1 MPLSQ
6 KKLSTGSKKKVRPV
20 EKKLTVKEAVDR
32 KLRTIGYDP
41 SIDIYK
47 ERARQVAATQ
57 KGLSRLVFDIFGSD
71 TIASLALALDPYSR
85 FRLTNHKIAAVNRHQ
100 VLDGIRFSKRFRHR
114 KEIHESASTVMGT
127 YPYSNGASSYLV
139 LNEDSH
145 EEITPQERIPGFKH
159 DTTYKTR
166 KPDELD
172 GEFELYAPS
181 LSTSSY
187 DHDANVD
194 YRVGTVSF
202 GTYPAPASFV
212 ERYVYRNNVVIRFD
226 DPSVR
231 IDKNSHDSW
240 LSSYRANALATLAAN
255 ALPMIGKSLP
265 TSRKFNLAY
274 NIGELKDLPLLLK
287 NSVALYKDGSSILK
301 SPDKFSSQYLNYK
314 FGWESTLQAVRSM
327 LDLPEKVAKKIN
339 YLILRQ
345 GKPTTFRSRKSFSE
359 PLSGGPTFSTEAY
372 FWDEYIYGWSGYESR
387 MYHRGE
393 LRCAVNAFVELP
405 ALDPPQLRGT
415 LTDQLFGS
423 APTPSDIYD
432 WVPWTWLFDWF
443 SGIGDYIHMMD
454 ALNNDP
460 SLINYGFLSYVSRGQ
475 GFGGYHGV
483 SRKTWGESVTPPPS
497 SSGGESRETIERIA
511 VFDFRYHL
519 RKSILSLANVK
530 STSDFGTLSDYQA
543 SILSALS
550 TKFKGPLSKRG
561 TTFRTT

>member
-1 MPLSQ
+1 MPKSQ
-6 KKLSTGSKKKVRPV
+6 KKLSKGSKKKKRPV

-85 FRLTNHKIAAVNRHQ
+85 FRLTNHKIAVVNRHQ
-100 VLDGIRFSKRFRHR
+100 KLDGIRFCKRFRHR
-114 KEIHESASTVMGT
+114 KEIHETKSTTLGT
-127 YPYSNGASSYLV
+127 YPYSSGESNYYY
-139 LNEDSH
+139 LNEDSN
-145 EEITPQERIPGFKH
+145 EESTPQESIPGFKH

-166 KPDELD
+166 KSDELD

-181 LSTSSY
+181 LTTTRY
-187 DHDANVD
+187 DHDADVD
-194 YRVGTVSF
+194 RRVTTTSF
-202 GTYPAPASFV
+202 GSYPSPASYL
-212 ERYVYRNNVVIRFD
+212 EKIVYRNNVVIRFD

-231 IDKNSHDSW
+231 IDKSSHDGW
-240 LSSYRANALATLAAN
+240 LSTYRANALATLAAN
-255 ALPMIGKSLP
+255 ALPMIGKALP

-287 NSVALYKDGSSILK
+287 NSVALYKDGFSILK
-301 SPDKFSSQYLNYK
+301 NPDKLSDQYLNYK
-314 FGWESTLQAVRSM
+314 FGWESTIQAVRTM

-359 PLSGGPTFSTEAY
+359 PLSGGPTYSTETY
-372 FWDEYIYGWSGYESR
+372 FWDEYIYGSSWYESK

-432 WVPWTWLFDWF
+432 WVPWTWLIDWF
-443 SGIGDYIHMMD
+443 SGVGDYIHMMD

-475 GFGGYHGV
+475 GVGGYHGI
-483 SRKTWGESVTPPPS
+483 SRKTWGEATTIPPT
-497 SSGGESRETIERIA
+497 SSGGESRDTIERIA
-511 VFDFRYHL
+511 IFDYRYHL

-530 STSDFGTLSDYQA
+530 STFDFGTLSDYQA

-561 TTFRTT
+561 VNLHTP